1 MRPAM
6 TPRARFILAS
16 ASTANLAANLLFPV
30 LAVRALGIGTDVDAL
45 FMVFI
50 LPGLVMVLLGN
61 SVLNWSTPR
70 LVRRVD
76 DASRRALCWSLLWI
90 LLALVGGGCAVLGLA
105 GAWWLPRLDP
115 AGSYAQAVAV
125 LPAGLVAMLA
135 TVVVAIAQSLH
146 VAERDVAGS
155 EWRTLLANLATAL
168 LWFALSPATL
178 WACALLFALRPLLT
192 AMMLAPRLGPPRR
205 PDTSDED
212 LRAVLR
218 ESRWLM
224 LAATYYKS
232 EPFVD
237 RLLFATVSGGAVAA
251 FHIAQQVMGTVSLLV
266 NRTVTA
272 PMVAPLAASVHA
284 GETAKAASLL
294 RRTLWRVGWIG
305 MAVWAVLLVAADP
318 FVALLFSGMDA
329 QAASVALTAQMLQVL
344 GGYLLAMLLGQVLA
358 QAYYCSGATRRM
370 IALGIAG
377 YTTGL
382 VVKVVLLW
390 RFGVMGLVV
399 ASSLA
404 WLFNA
409 MLMRLFL
416 PAGVRRSR
424 EQPA

>member
-50 LPGLVMVLLGN
+50 LPGVVMVLLGN

-70 LVRRVD
+70 LVRRAD

-90 LLALVGGGCAVLGLA
+90 LLAVVGGGCVLLGLA
-105 GAWWLPRLDP
+105 GAWSLPRLDP
-115 AGSYAQAVAV
+115 AGSYAHAVAV

-135 TVVVAIAQSLH
+135 TVVVALAQSLH

-155 EWRTLLANLATAL
+155 EWRTLLANLATTL
-168 LWFALSPATL
+168 IWFALAPATL

-218 ESRWLM
+218 ESRWLL

-272 PMVAPLAASVHA
+272 PMVAPLSASVHA

-294 RRTLWRVGWIG
+294 HRTLAKVGVIG
-305 MAVWAVLLVAADP
+305 LLAWGVLLFAAEP
-318 FVALLFSGMDA
+318 LVSLLYSGM
-329 QAASVALTAQMLQVL
+329 SVESTSVELTARMLLIL

-358 QAYYCSGATRRM
+358 QAYYCAGATRRM

-382 VVKVVLLW
+382 VLKAVALW
-390 RFGVMGLVV
+390 QFGVLGLAG

-404 WLFNA
+404 WLLNA
-409 MLMRLFL
+409 TMLRLFL
-416 PAGVRRSR
+416 PAGVRHPR